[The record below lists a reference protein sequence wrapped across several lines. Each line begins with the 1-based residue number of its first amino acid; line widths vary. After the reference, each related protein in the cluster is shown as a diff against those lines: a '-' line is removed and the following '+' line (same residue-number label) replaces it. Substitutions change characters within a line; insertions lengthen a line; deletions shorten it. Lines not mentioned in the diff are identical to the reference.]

1 MPIHGEVAVAL
12 RGLGLAA
19 MTDVEIDSV
28 MRAFD
33 KDASGTVDYMELYTV
48 VESLW
53 IYSDG
58 PIQLWPYIVVALCSY
73 CPV

>member
-33 KDASGTVDYMELYTV
+33 KDASGTVDYSELYTV

-53 IYSDG
+53 INSK
-58 PIQLWPYIVVALCSY
+58 
-73 CPV
+73 